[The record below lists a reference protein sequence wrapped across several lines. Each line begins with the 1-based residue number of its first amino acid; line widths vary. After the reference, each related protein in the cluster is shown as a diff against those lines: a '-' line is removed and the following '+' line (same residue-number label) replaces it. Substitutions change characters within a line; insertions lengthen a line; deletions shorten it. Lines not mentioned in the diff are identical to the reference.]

1 MRSRL
6 AQIVAGAVGT
16 DGKIDRTKVYAALQ
30 LTPDAPEALLID
42 AFLATEEGVADFGK
56 AVAAQATALKGV
68 IDSEASQLQAV
79 FERQKGDAE
88 AIKDQLAILFEDLVV
103 ARAQARGKLE
113 KDTGE
118 LRDLGERLAVSAE
131 KVAAQTRRV
140 PFVALAGLEIYL
152 PESAAIRSTLLLV
165 GGFLV
170 GVIAAFAF
178 VLTRTH

>member
-6 AQIVAGAVGT
+6 AQIVAGAVGP

-42 AFLATEEGVADFGK
+42 AFLATEEGVTDFGK

-113 KDTGE
+113 IEVGNLRE
-118 LRDLGERLAVSAE
+118 LGLTIAADAHRLAEHS
-131 KVAAQTRRV
+131 RRV
-140 PFVALAGLEIYL
+140 PFFAAFGFELYL
-152 PESAAIRSTLLLV
+152 PDAAALRAALFIA
-165 GGFLV
+165 GGFLA
-170 GVIAAFAF
+170 GVTAAFIF
-178 VLTRTH
+178 VLTRH